1 MVITA
6 PVDADGDGLIEIYDL
21 TMLHNIRHNLAGTSY
36 KDASDAVGLTTG
48 CPDANP
54 GDGATTEDCIGYELM
69 SDLDFD
75 TDGDGDGTWTA
86 SGGTYTLDTGDTQ
99 ATYFDTASGGWEPIG
114 VDNTAPFTAIFE
126 GNGFVIR
133 NLAIQRDQPFIGLF
147 GATTGTLRN
156 LGLEQALADKTGSSG
171 ANIGLLAGVNIGG
184 GTIINS
190 YATGVAAGDTSGD
203 NFVGGLVGRL
213 NVGTI
218 TASYAHASLF
228 GEGGTGDG
236 VGGLVGYLL
245 RGDIILPA
253 TPPVQ

>member
-1 MVITA
+1 MAVASSLPATGAAPSYVTATVAAQGDYRGVTLRHRVVITA

-21 TMLHNIRHNLAGTSY
+21 TMLHNMRYNLAGTSY

-75 TDGDGDGTWTA
+75 TDGDGDGTWTG

-114 VDNTAPFTAIFE
+114 VDNNAPFTAIFE

-133 NLAIQRDQPFIGLF
+133 NLAIQRDQSFIGLF

-171 ANIGLLAGVNIGG
+171 ANIGLLAGVNIAWR
-184 GTIINS
+184 
-190 YATGVAAGDTSGD
+190 YH
-203 NFVGGLVGRL
+203 
-213 NVGTI
+213 
-218 TASYAHASLF
+218 YQQ
-228 GEGGTGDG
+228 
-236 VGGLVGYLL
+236 L
-245 RGDIILPA
+245 RHRGSRWRHLR
-253 TPPVQ
+253 